1 MKISSI
7 LDLQKISNKI
17 NKILSPGDVIL
28 LYGQIGVGKT
38 SFARLL
44 INNYENEKKLK
55 KSEVLSPT
63 FNIVFE
69 YDIKDFTIEHYD
81 LYRLKDEKEIKNI
94 GLFQNLEQKI
104 TSRINKILLP
114 GDVIFLYGQIGVGK
128 TTFVRLLINNY
139 ENEKKLNN
147 SEVLSPTFNIV
158 FEYDIKDF
166 TIEHYDLYRIKNEK
180 ELKNIGLF
188 VNLKKNITIVEWPE
202 LIKNKPINRI
212 DLFFEY
218 TKDMNERTLTI
229 KTSGRLKDNEF

>member
-7 LDLQKISNKI
+7 LDLQKITNSIK
-17 NKILSPGDVIL
+17 KILLPGDVIF

-38 SFARLL
+38 TFVRLL
-44 INNYENEKKLK
+44 VNNYENEKKLK

-81 LYRLKDEKEIKNI
+81 LYRLKNEKEIKNI
-94 GLFQNLEQKI
+94 GLFA
-104 TSRINKILLP
+104 
-114 GDVIFLYGQIGVGK
+114 
-128 TTFVRLLINNY
+128 
-139 ENEKKLNN
+139 
-147 SEVLSPTFNIV
+147 
-158 FEYDIKDF
+158 
-166 TIEHYDLYRIKNEK
+166 
-180 ELKNIGLF
+180 
-188 VNLKKNITIVEWPE
+188 NLKQNITIVEWPE